1 MLEADQPM
9 KNLSKQMQRIEVIE
23 GKPAVTMGLDLGVAV
38 FFGAPV
44 LGDDVAEEVGSA
56 GVLAWSTLILNDGAS
71 RI

>member
-1 MLEADQPM
+1 
-9 KNLSKQMQRIEVIE
+9 
-23 GKPAVTMGLDLGVAV
+23 MGLDLGVAV
-38 FFGAPV
+38 IFSANI